1 MGRPRKYVRPKLR
14 RKCHHCGK
22 MSNNVYVHEVVPS
35 FDFVYDIP
43 PYAGRNKEK
52 TLRADF
58 KGDRKVK
65 IGYYCDQNCY
75 KKSLEVTWEE

>member
-14 RKCHHCGK
+14 RKCHQCGK

-52 TLRADF
+52 LRSILHSTPPLQSFGA
-58 KGDRKVK
+58 V
-65 IGYYCDQNCY
+65 
-75 KKSLEVTWEE
+75 